1 VKLLYKA
8 RATTKQLGNRIDMGN
23 ENMELHT
30 EEDDLVNFNRTLNT
44 ILVSGADI
52 HVVHAPIVSRHTI
65 EGCLLKENRDVIRSA
80 CKLGQMLSDV
90 NNHTV
95 DIVLHQ
101 ELELFQMEGWGIYNR
116 ILSFVE
122 ELLNRYPRIRINF
135 ENPSP
140 IVRVQGKV
148 YLTNSYYSGP
158 VDLAIKLRED
168 IGSDRIGV
176 VWDSCHSMN
185 SIIHLGGANKEGFI
199 PPFTIYEHLKLFLPY
214 MNVLH
219 LSNAKNWGFGEEHGM
234 NFESEEDKKVLHK
247 ILNILI
253 DHQYS
258 GFITMETNDEDVDD
272 AKRQSALQKS
282 VEEYLKANE

>member
-1 VKLLYKA
+1 MKLLYKA
-8 RATTKQLGNRIDMGN
+8 RATAKQLKNRIDLGN
-23 ENMELHT
+23 KNIEIHT
-30 EEDDLVNFNRTLNT
+30 EEEDLIDFDKTFNT
-44 ILVSGADI
+44 ILVSGVDI
-52 HVVHAPIVSRHTI
+52 YIVHAPMISRYTI
-65 EGCLLKENRDVIRSA
+65 EGCLLKENRDVIGSV
-80 CKLGQMLSDV
+80 CKLGQMLSDA

-95 DIVLHQ
+95 DIILHQ

-135 ENPSP
+135 ENLSP
-140 IVRVQGKV
+140 IVRVQGKE

-168 IGSDRIGV
+168 LGSDRIGV

-185 SIIHLGGANKEGFI
+185 SAIHLGGANKEGLL

-219 LSNAKNWGFGEEHGM
+219 LSNTKNWGFGEEHGM
-234 NFESEEDKKVLHK
+234 NFESKEDKKVLHK

-258 GFITMETNDEDVDD
+258 GFITMETKDEDVDN
-272 AKRQSALQKS
+272 AKRQSALQKL